1 MLRLSVAEE
10 VAQLRDVKG
19 DTGPLQLALRKRLEV
34 LGDIFEANLFQRL
47 ALPGDPVQELPD
59 AHLVVMQSAWRKAPF
74 MPLKMKKVHEP
85 CGIGDFRS

>member
-1 MLRLSVAEE
+1 MLRLSVAEK

-47 ALPGDPVQELPD
+47 ALPTSVSI
-59 AHLVVMQSAWRKAPF
+59 AN
-74 MPLKMKKVHEP
+74 
-85 CGIGDFRS
+85 GIYSG

>member
-47 ALPGDPVQELPD
+47 ALPADPVQELPD
-59 AHLVVMQSAWRKAPF
+59 AQLVVMQSAWRKAPF
-74 MPLKMKKVHEP
+74 MPLKMKKVREP